1 MDINNKYKGL
11 KLYNLEKEID
21 DFEEAVKIRRKIIET
36 KLKKNVLKN
45 LPFKTFPYKDI
56 YERCCENVIGYV
68 PIPIG
73 LAGPILINQE
83 EHYLPMATIEGTLV
97 ASTSRGCK
105 AISESGGC
113 QSYVIK
119 NNMSRSPVIKC
130 PNIEEA
136 IEIRNYCLNSFN
148 EIKTIFNS
156 TSKYAKLEKIKP
168 KIVGRYIFLRFNSST
183 GDAMGMNMLGKGTE
197 KSIMMILSRFPNSK
211 LKSLSGNM
219 CVDKKASALN
229 WIEGRGKYVICDAI
243 INSEIVE
250 KILKTSV
257 ADLIEINYIK
267 NMIGSSISCTIGGN
281 NAHASNIVSSIFLAC
296 GQDIAQNVESSHCI
310 TLIELADN
318 QKDLYISVT
327 MPCLEVGTIGGGTH
341 LPAQSSMLDLL
352 GIKGSDP
359 DNVGKNAEKL
369 AQIISAGVL
378 AGELSLLSALSTNE
392 LIISHM
398 RLNRKK

>member
-1 MDINNKYKGL
+1 
-11 KLYNLEKEID
+11 
-21 DFEEAVKIRRKIIET
+21 
-36 KLKKNVLKN
+36 
-45 LPFKTFPYKDI
+45 
-56 YERCCENVIGYV
+56 
-68 PIPIG
+68 
-73 LAGPILINQE
+73 
-83 EHYLPMATIEGTLV
+83 
-97 ASTSRGCK
+97 
-105 AISESGGC
+105 
-113 QSYVIK
+113 
-119 NNMSRSPVIKC
+119 
-130 PNIEEA
+130 
-136 IEIRNYCLNSFN
+136 
-148 EIKTIFNS
+148 
-156 TSKYAKLEKIKP
+156 
-168 KIVGRYIFLRFNSST
+168 
-183 GDAMGMNMLGKGTE
+183 MGMNMLGKGTE